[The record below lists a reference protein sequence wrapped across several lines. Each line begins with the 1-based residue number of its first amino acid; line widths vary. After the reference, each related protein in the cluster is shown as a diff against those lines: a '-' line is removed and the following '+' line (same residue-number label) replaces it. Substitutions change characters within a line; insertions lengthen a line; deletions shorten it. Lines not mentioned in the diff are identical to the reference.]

1 MPINLFPHFFFELFE
16 RLNGQKASIF
26 VSSFDGGDITK
37 VEWEDHEE
45 NFESGAIF
53 CVLGKYIDDLI
64 VEFRTHSIFI
74 SCSSSKI

>member
-1 MPINLFPHFFFELFE
+1 MFFKIFE
-16 RLNGQKASIF
+16 RLNGQKASAF
-26 VSSFDGGDITK
+26 VSSLDGGDITK

-64 VEFRTHSIFI
+64 VEFRTHSSYNFLV
-74 SCSSSKI
+74 CSTHPMVRSKFY